1 MIRAAPAR
9 GPAKVTR
16 FGLAASLLALLPLGG
31 TAAQQGPARQACGAD
46 IDRVCA
52 GIQPGEGR
60 ITACV
65 SGHFTE
71 LSAACR
77 NALISGATITK
88 ACKADYQLKCAGIEP
103 GGGRSQAC
111 MRDHFAELD
120 ERCQQA
126 LLLGKLQRQ

>member
-1 MIRAAPAR
+1 VNRPIAAR
-9 GPAKVTR
+9 GLFKVAR
-16 FGLAASLLALLPLGG
+16 LGLASSLSALLPPGEL
-31 TAAQQGPARQACGAD
+31 AAQQGPARQACGAD
-46 IDRVCA
+46 ISQLCA

-60 ITACV
+60 ITGCV
-65 SGHFTE
+65 REHFTN
-71 LSAACR
+71 LSAPCK

-88 ACKADYQLKCAGIEP
+88 ACKANYQLRCAGIEP

-111 MRDHFAELD
+111 MKDHFAELD